1 MNIISP
7 ERAGIKS
14 CQVKRFIDL
23 INKRG
28 LHMHSMLMMRGSDI
42 FYEGYWAPY
51 NKDSIQRMYS
61 VTKSF
66 VSCAIGLCCDDGL
79 IRLDDKI
86 VDYFPDKIDTP
97 LDESLK
103 EQTIRQMLT
112 MTTARP
118 ECSWFSENDP
128 DRTHLYL
135 NHSKKRRPCGTVWEY
150 DSAGSQVLSSLVE
163 RVTSKSLLDFL
174 NERIFSHLGT
184 FKNAKM
190 LKTPNGDSWGDS
202 ALICT
207 LRDLAS
213 FARFVLN
220 YGEHEGKRLLS
231 EEYLRAATTKQADN
245 TEDGHRAIFHLG
257 YGYQFWITEEDGF
270 AFVGMGDQLCVCI
283 PKYDFIFLCTAD
295 NQGNPRSRE
304 YLIASLFDNIID
316 NLTDTPLP
324 ENEDELKRLK
334 EQTDSLELYCAKG
347 QPDSKYR
354 EELNGRVYLCD
365 ENPMNISEFSF
376 HFDSVDSGYLSYI
389 KDGNRLRL
397 DFYVNK
403 NRFGLFPELGY
414 SKDVGNVATTNGH
427 KYKDA
432 VSMAWLQDN
441 KIMIFAQII
450 DEYLG
455 NASLIFGF
463 NGDKATILARKTAE
477 AFLFGYEGLAIAKR
491 KCEV

>member
-1 MNIISP
+1 MSIISP
-7 ERAGIKS
+7 ERAGIQS
-14 CQVKRFIDL
+14 CYVKRFIDL

-51 NKDSIQRMYS
+51 NKDTIQRMYS

-66 VSCAIGLCCDDGL
+66 VSCAIGLCSDDGL
-79 IRLDDKI
+79 IGLDDKI
-86 VDYFPDKIDTP
+86 AEYFPDKIDTP
-97 LDESLK
+97 LDENLK
-103 EQTIRQMLT
+103 DQTIRQMLT
-112 MTTARP
+112 MTTAMP

-128 DRTHLYL
+128 DRTHLYF
-135 NHSKKRRPCGTVWEY
+135 NYKNKRRPAGTVWEY

-163 RVTSKSLLDFL
+163 RVTGKSLFDFL
-174 NERIFSHLGT
+174 KERIFTHLGT
-184 FKNAKM
+184 FENAKI

-213 FARFVLN
+213 FARFTLN
-220 YGEHEGKRLLS
+220 YGEHNGVRLLS
-231 EEYLRAATTKQADN
+231 ESYLRTATTKQVDN
-245 TEDGHRAIFHLG
+245 TEDGHRAICNLG
-257 YGYQFWITEEDGF
+257 YGYQFWITEEGGY
-270 AFVGMGDQLCVCI
+270 AFLGMGDQLAICV
-283 PKYDFIFLCTAD
+283 PKYDFIFCCTAD
-295 NQGNPRSRE
+295 NQGNPSSRE
-304 YLIASLFDNIID
+304 YLLASLFDNIID
-316 NLTDTPLP
+316 NLSDTPLP
-324 ENEDELKRLK
+324 ENSVELEKLK
-334 EQTDSLELYCAKG
+334 EQTSSLELYCVKG
-347 QPDSKYR
+347 QPDSPFR
-354 EELNGRVYLCD
+354 EKLNGQVYVCD

-376 HFDSVDSGYLSYI
+376 HFDSAVKGYLSYI
-389 KDGNRLRL
+389 KDGNELRL

-414 SKDVGNVATTNGH
+414 SKDVGNVPTTDGH

-432 VSMAWLQDN
+432 VSMAWMQDN

-455 NASLIFGF
+455 NTSLIFGF
-463 NGDKATILARKTAE
+463 NDNKAAILARKTAE

-491 KCEV
+491 KM

>member
-1 MNIISP
+1 MNTVSP

-14 CQVKRFIDL
+14 CQIKRFIDL

-28 LHMHSMLMMRGSDI
+28 LHMHSMLMMRGNDI

-79 IRLDDKI
+79 INLDDKI
-86 VDYFPDKIDTP
+86 VDYFRDKIDTP
-97 LDESLK
+97 LDENLK
-103 EQTIRQMLT
+103 NQTIRQMLT

-118 ECSWFSENDP
+118 VCSWFSENDP

-135 NHSKKRRPCGTVWEY
+135 NHYKKRRPSGTVWEY

-163 RVTSKSLLDFL
+163 RVTKKSLLDFL
-174 NERIFSHLGT
+174 KERIFSHLGT
-184 FKNAKM
+184 FENAKI

-213 FARFVLN
+213 FGRFVMN
-220 YGEHEGKRLLS
+220 YGVHNGKRLLS
-231 EEYLRAATTKQADN
+231 EEYLKKATTKQVDN

-270 AFVGMGDQLCVCI
+270 ALVGMGDQLCVCI
-283 PKYDFIFLCTAD
+283 PKYDFIFCCTAD
-295 NQGNPRSRE
+295 NQGNERSRE
-304 YLIASLFDNIID
+304 YLITSLFDNIIN
-316 NLTDTPLP
+316 NLSDTPLD
-324 ENEDELKRLK
+324 ENEIELNKLK
-334 EQTDSLELYCAKG
+334 EQTSNLELYRATG
-347 QPDSKYR
+347 QADSELR
-354 EELNGRVYLCD
+354 AELNDRAYLCD

-376 HFDSVDSGYLSYI
+376 HFDDKDSGYLSYT
-389 KDGNRLRL
+389 KDGNKLKL
-397 DFYVNK
+397 DFCVNK
-403 NRFGLFPELGY
+403 NRFGYFPELGY
-414 SKDVGNVATTNGH
+414 SKDVGKVATTDGH

-455 NASLIFGF
+455 NTSLIFGF
-463 NGDKATILARKTAE
+463 NGDKATIMAKKAAE
-477 AFLFGYEGLAIAKR
+477 YFLFGYEGLAIAKR
-491 KCEV
+491 KM